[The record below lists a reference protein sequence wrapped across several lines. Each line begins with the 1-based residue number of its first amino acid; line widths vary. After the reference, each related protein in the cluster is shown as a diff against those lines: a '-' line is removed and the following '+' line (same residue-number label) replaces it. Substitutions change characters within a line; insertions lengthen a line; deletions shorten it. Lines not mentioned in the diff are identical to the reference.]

1 VDPSTAPATVRFDE
15 RDDVL
20 NGVLL
25 ALPIVLAALTIGG
38 ALISRRKAA

>member
-1 VDPSTAPATVRFDE
+1 VRFDE
-15 RDDVL
+15 RNDAL

-25 ALPIVLAALTIGG
+25 ALPIVFAVITIGG